1 MKCTGWEGARSHC
14 LVLIMRNDVER
25 SSLSFFFFF
34 FFSSRLAPC
43 AIASSRQREITNAH
57 ATSLKGTMT
66 GSLAS
71 TSFSF
76 MPRESDVTRNEVP
89 PGDFGTGSF
98 SRRHAI
104 APLPLLVLV
113 VRTSYR
119 LSHHVAT
126 RRDSAATTRSSAMH
140 SNANISRPGDTA

>member
-1 MKCTGWEGARSHC
+1 MKNEPPSHY
-14 LVLIMRNDVER
+14 LIFIMRNDVER
-25 SSLSFFFFF
+25 SILSFFFP
-34 FFSSRLAPC
+34 SWQAPC
-43 AIASSRQREITNAH
+43 SIASSHQREIMNAH
-57 ATSLKGTMT
+57 AKSLKGTMT

-76 MPRESDVTRNEVP
+76 MLRESDVTRNEVP
-89 PGDFGTGSF
+89 PGDFGPARFHGGTPS
-98 SRRHAI
+98 
-104 APLPLLVLV
+104 PLLLMFV

-126 RRDSAATTRSSAMH
+126 RRDSAATARSSAMH